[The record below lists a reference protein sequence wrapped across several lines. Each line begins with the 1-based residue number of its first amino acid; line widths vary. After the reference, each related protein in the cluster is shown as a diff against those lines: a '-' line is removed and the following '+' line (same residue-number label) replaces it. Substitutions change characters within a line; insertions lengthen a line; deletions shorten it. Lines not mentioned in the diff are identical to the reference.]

1 MTVSTLRE
9 LLVHDLEDAYYAEQ
23 ELLDALDEL
32 AQQTEDEAVAG
43 AFRDHRAETEQHV
56 DRLERVFDMLD
67 VEPETEECEGIEGLL
82 TEHQD
87 FVDQDPDQA
96 VLDLHNLVAAQKTEH
111 YEITAYGNMAVLADR
126 LGMDEAGDVLH
137 ETLEEEENALDRLAG
152 LVEDFDYD
160 RVSESASAD

>member
-1 MTVSTLRE
+1 MTVSNLRE

-32 AQQTEDEAVAG
+32 AEQTEDEEIAS
-43 AFRDHRAETEQHV
+43 AFREHREETEGHV
-56 DRLERVFDMLD
+56 DRLEEVFDIMD

-82 TEHQD
+82 TEHRD
-87 FVDQDPDQA
+87 FVDEDPAQS

-111 YEITAYGNMAVLADR
+111 YEITAYGNMALLADR

-137 ETLEEEENALDRLAG
+137 ETLEEEEEALDKLAG
-152 LVEDFDYD
+152 MVDDFDYD
-160 RVSESASAD
+160 RVTESASGD